1 VEQDIPEICAPCL
14 RQELNVS
21 LNWGGYPVSE
31 GLSWYLSSSVLAGG
45 ASFLATLCLAF
56 PFVFSVMGPA
66 MRFYWIFCFPFG
78 INLAM
83 IN

>member
-1 VEQDIPEICAPCL
+1 M
-14 RQELNVS
+14 S
-21 LNWGGYPVSE
+21 LNWGG
-31 GLSWYLSSSVLAGG
+31 GTLFLRGLAGISLLWSLQAAHLFWPFFVG
-45 ASFLATLCLAF
+45 LAF
-56 PFVFSVMGPA
+56 CLQCHMGPA